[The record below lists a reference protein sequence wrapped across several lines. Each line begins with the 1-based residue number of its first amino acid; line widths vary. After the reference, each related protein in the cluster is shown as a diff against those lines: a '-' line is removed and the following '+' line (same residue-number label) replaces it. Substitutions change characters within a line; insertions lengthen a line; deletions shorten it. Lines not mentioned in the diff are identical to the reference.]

1 MRGWRAWAPARRFR
15 RASIEGEGHEYF
27 IVSVCFVVKTV
38 LIFFVSIRVHSW
50 FKCIIIFVYF
60 VLFVVQ
66 MYYYFRVFRAFRGLK
81 ETRCKIPSSP
91 SSIPPTP

>member
-27 IVSVCFVVKTV
+27 IGSVCFVVKTV

-60 VLFVVQ
+60 VLFVVKTVLIFFVSIRVHSWFKCIIIFV
-66 MYYYFRVFRAFRGLK
+66 YFVLFVV
-81 ETRCKIPSSP
+81 
-91 SSIPPTP
+91 